1 MTSKGE
7 EANIALAVL
16 AASLVTTLLLWLTG
30 LWLEVI
36 EGAVESAGGLASF
49 VVVGAVVGGAF
60 ACWSKTFNW
69 TLDRL
74 EARRRERR

>member
-1 MTSKGE
+1 
-7 EANIALAVL
+7 
-16 AASLVTTLLLWLTG
+16 
-30 LWLEVI
+30 
-36 EGAVESAGGLASF
+36 LASF